1 MLSHAGIS
9 DPRTQLQINCI
20 MSLWQLVI
28 AITGS
33 ALADKAGRK
42 VLALVSLTLCSV
54 FFYMLGG
61 LTIQYGESGNKAGT
75 YGTVACIFLF
85 LGSYAIGMTPLSA
98 IYPPEVL
105 SYNMRA
111 TGLAWYGLLSKV
123 GGVIVAMC
131 FPYMMNAL
139 GWKSYI
145 ANASWNI
152 LFIAFVYFYWVETK
166 GRTLEEIDALFDGEK
181 HSNVPDLKDID
192 DVEKSTVLAKEG

>member
-1 MLSHAGIS
+1 
-9 DPRTQLQINCI
+9 
-20 MSLWQLVI
+20 
-28 AITGS
+28 
-33 ALADKAGRK
+33 
-42 VLALVSLTLCSV
+42 
-54 FFYMLGG
+54 MLGG
-61 LTIQYGESGNKAGT
+61 LTLKYGESGNKSGT

-111 TGLAWYGLLSKV
+111 TGLAWYGLLSKC

-166 GRTLEEIDALFDGEK
+166 GLTLEEIDVLFDGEK
-181 HSNVPDLKDID
+181 HSDVPNLNDID
-192 DVEKSTVLAKEG
+192 DSENTIVYTKGV